1 MIRLVSWNIFKR
13 WQPWRQLAEMAR
25 QGEVDVALLQ
35 EAGSPSGDLVDTV
48 QYEDDVLWEAASLR
62 PLSGIQSVLRMRKK
76 NKPPRWQEGVS
87 STMSSCLP
95 TRR

>member
-35 EAGSPSGDLVDTV
+35 EAGSPPGDLVDTV
-48 QYEDDVLWEAASLR
+48 QYEDDVLWKRHLYDR
-62 PLSGIQSVLRMRKK
+62 FL
-76 NKPPRWQEGVS
+76 VS
-87 STMSSCLP
+87 RVS
-95 TRR
+95 